1 MGKDDGVA
9 RDCVIVAA
17 TRRALVDD
25 LRRARS
31 SALLG
36 VLLALLGC
44 GVAVGAWV
52 LPLGFTSLVVCGGV
66 GLMLIPCGLAILA
79 RAVYMIAS
87 SWRRLR
93 ALDAR
98 TALPVA
104 RVRAP

>member
-1 MGKDDGVA
+1 MGKDDVA
-9 RDCVIVAA
+9 RDRVIVAA

-31 SALLG
+31 NGVLG

-44 GVAVGAWV
+44 GVAFGAWT
-52 LPLGFTSLVVCGGV
+52 LPIGFPSMVVCGGV
-66 GLMLIPCGLAILA
+66 GLMLIPCGLAVLA
-79 RAVYMIAS
+79 RAVYTIS
-87 SWRRLR
+87 TSWRRLR
-93 ALDAR
+93 ELDAR